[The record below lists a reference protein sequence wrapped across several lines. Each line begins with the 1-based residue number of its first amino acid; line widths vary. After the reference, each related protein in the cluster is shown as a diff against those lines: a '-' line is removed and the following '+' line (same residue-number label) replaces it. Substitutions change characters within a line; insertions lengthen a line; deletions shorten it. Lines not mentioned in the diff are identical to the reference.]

1 MRKLYTYEKKFADA
15 IPELLPCNFSDI
27 LNKII
32 KSMKFKVLHLYSEKT
47 LLNKGFYVRDLSDS
61 YLREG
66 LHMEDFWDYKFLI
79 IGKNYSYTLIK
90 ESEPLD
96 DPVGPEPSLDEED
109 DTAAVPGEFN

>member
-1 MRKLYTYEKKFADA
+1 
-15 IPELLPCNFSDI
+15 
-27 LNKII
+27 
-32 KSMKFKVLHLYSEKT
+32 MKFKVLHLYSEKT

-66 LHMEDFWDYKFLI
+66 LHMEDFGDYKFLI

-96 DPVGPEPSLDEED
+96 DHEFPVLQSEGESGGNKESLLYHS
-109 DTAAVPGEFN
+109 